1 MDTAKVKGNDTTIFS
16 CNSLSGIFYL
26 FIQHSLLVL
35 SLGCMFWHISMALF
49 TVQRVKLFLKSL
61 QASLFLA
68 CLSSLVV
75 PPEAISVWR
84 LRTTGKPLCVCG
96 NNMRRMTS
104 HLTLRSPGL
113 AHFFQ
118 TSFHGNIPENWNSLI
133 VVILLLFC
141 TELVI
146 NLVRTLVVKLTNW
159 KTRKVLLS
167 AICLAIL
174 NALSQRLIF
183 SKFHNSSVFP
193 SLGNVLLQSHCSCSC
208 SKNIMNSQG
217 RHICSRTL
225 QCLQWGNPVLI
236 QMLWSFPN
244 YQLPRS
250 STNPGGS
257 WGRFMVVVF
266 GVRFMMSH
274 FPPSVFFIF
283 FFSFF
288 LFCAMVVYLFSR
300 RERETEH
307 KRERGREREGDT
319 ESRAVSR
326 LWAVS
331 PEPDERLKLI
341 THEITT
347 WAEVRHL
354 PDCATQVPLIPLF
367 S

>member
-1 MDTAKVKGNDTTIFS
+1 MPSSRLPWVPRGHLCHVESPLFLVRDLIVESSARCWRKARRCFVLFCFVCFYFHAVCANRKKPPSLLWPLSNAEPGAASVRNKNSVPTMDTAKVKGNDTTIFS

-193 SLGNVLLQSHCSCSC
+193 SLGNVLLQSHCSCSS
-208 SKNIMNSQG
+208 SKKYYEFSG
-217 RHICSRTL
+217 KTYL
-225 QCLQWGNPVLI
+225 Q
-236 QMLWSFPN
+236 
-244 YQLPRS
+244 
-250 STNPGGS
+250 
-257 WGRFMVVVF
+257 
-266 GVRFMMSH
+266 
-274 FPPSVFFIF
+274 
-283 FFSFF
+283 
-288 LFCAMVVYLFSR
+288 
-300 RERETEH
+300 
-307 KRERGREREGDT
+307 
-319 ESRAVSR
+319 
-326 LWAVS
+326 
-331 PEPDERLKLI
+331 
-341 THEITT
+341 
-347 WAEVRHL
+347 
-354 PDCATQVPLIPLF
+354 
-367 S
+367 